1 MRAPLG
7 ERELAGKFADAESLR
22 KARLSERIYQRLH
35 GVMAFFGVLFLAVV
49 ISERLV
55 DPREPLRSLLIV
67 IGWATWAVFV
77 LEFATRF
84 ALAPAKIVFLR
95 RYWWQLLL
103 LAIPF
108 LNAVRAFAAARVT
121 RLGRVLGAGLRG
133 TRSARNRLAG
143 RLGWLVSITV
153 IVVIVAADLLYQ
165 FADYPSYAS
174 ALHDAALATIT
185 GQRTDAS
192 SGIAQL
198 LEVVLAV
205 YSVVIF
211 ASLAGALGAHFL
223 SDDRR
228 DELAGPA

>member
-1 MRAPLG
+1 MRAHAS
-7 ERELAGKFADAESLR
+7 EHELAGETIDAESLR
-22 KARLSERIYQRLH
+22 KARLSERIYERLH

-55 DPREPLRSLLIV
+55 DPREPLRSLLIL
-67 IGWATWAVFV
+67 IGWTTWAVFV
-77 LEFATRF
+77 LEFVVR
-84 ALAPAKIVFLR
+84 LAIAPSKYVFLR
-95 RYWWQLLL
+95 RYWWQIAL
-103 LAIPF
+103 LALPF

-133 TRSARNRLAG
+133 TRSARERLTG
-143 RLGWLVSITV
+143 RLGWLVSVTV
-153 IVVIVAADLLYQ
+153 IVVIIAADLLYQ

-174 ALHDAALATIT
+174 ALHDAALATVT
-185 GQRTDAS
+185 GQRTDATS
-192 SGIAQL
+192 AVAQW

-228 DELAGPA
+228 EELAGPA